1 MVRCTYLVEMGS
13 QPAELEKRVLLE
25 LARQLQVVEV
35 VEAVDRVPQ
44 RLVVLLLNEQVVVG
58 IVDGFDVEL
67 QRAKSVVGTAYSGRK
82 TYVLD
87 GDEI

>member
-1 MVRCTYLVEMGS
+1 MGS

-44 RLVVLLLNEQVVVG
+44 RLVVLLLDEQVVVC
-58 IVDGFDVEL
+58 IIDSLDVEL
-67 QRAKSVVGTAYSGRK
+67 EKY
-82 TYVLD
+82 
-87 GDEI
+87 

>member
-44 RLVVLLLNEQVVVG
+44 RLVVLLLDEQVVVG
-58 IVDGFDVEL
+58 IVDGLDVEL
-67 QRAKSVVGTAYSGRK
+67 QTSKSVVGTA
-82 TYVLD
+82 
-87 GDEI
+87 